1 MAPARSRN
9 CPFASVVEMQMRAV
23 RADFLDGREKRHV
36 GARAAGIIELPRAVL
51 RRELLRHA
59 PDRRDADAAGEQ
71 HDMLGIFH
79 QRKIVARRAD
89 LKRVADFQLVE
100 NVTRA
105 TAACGIE
112 LDGDDV
118 AVRIGARIEQREL
131 PDQSVRQMNVDVR
144 AGLVGRKL
152 AAVGP
157 PERVN
162 IRVARGVLN
171 IAQHHVDQRVAGVL
185 GGGRGSG

>member
-1 MAPARSRN
+1 
-9 CPFASVVEMQMRAV
+9 
-23 RADFLDGREKRHV
+23 
-36 GARAAGIIELPRAVL
+36 
-51 RRELLRHA
+51 
-59 PDRRDADAAGEQ
+59 
-71 HDMLGIFH
+71 MLGIFH

-171 IAQHHVDQRVAGVL
+171 IAQHHVDQRVASVL
-185 GGGRGSG
+185 GGGRGSGQRCGHRVHAGIDMRVRAGSATCCFAGSELVVGVSDLEAFLSRFYSSIRPISG